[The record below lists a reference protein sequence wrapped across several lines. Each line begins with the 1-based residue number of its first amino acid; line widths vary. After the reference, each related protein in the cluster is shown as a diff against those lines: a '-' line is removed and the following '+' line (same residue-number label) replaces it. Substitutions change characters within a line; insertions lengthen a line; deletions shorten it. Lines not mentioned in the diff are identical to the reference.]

1 MISPASATVI
11 ILALIGFLLVGVPLL
26 ESIPKVGEHISRRYI
41 FVSIAVCLG
50 VGVILNFDKLSDEVR
65 KATVVGSLVLIGI
78 YVTAATLEKLLL
90 AHALGLKRLT
100 FDLHKRKLDILAEPT
115 TAKDNAD
122 EDGKQ
127 NGEDNGGSEDEDKH
141 AVF

>member
-1 MISPASATVI
+1 MISPVSATVI
-11 ILALIGFLLVGVPLL
+11 LLVLIGFLLVGVPLL

-65 KATVVGSLVLIGI
+65 KCVVVGSLVLIGI

-90 AHALGLKRLT
+90 ARVFGLKRVSL
-100 FDLHKRKLDILAEPT
+100 DLHKRRLDIVAEPSPVKD
-115 TAKDNAD
+115 TAAEDSSKDDDAD
-122 EDGKQ
+122 
-127 NGEDNGGSEDEDKH
+127 NDKH
-141 AVF
+141 ASE

>member
-11 ILALIGFLLVGVPLL
+11 ILALIGFLLIGVPLL
-26 ESIPKVGEHISRRYI
+26 ESIPRVGENISRRYI

-65 KATVVGSLVLIGI
+65 KSVVVGSLVLIGI

-90 AHALGLKRLT
+90 ARVFGLKRVSL
-100 FDLHKRKLDILAEPT
+100 DLHKRKLDIETEPSP
-115 TAKDNAD
+115 AD
-122 EDGKQ
+122 VKQ
-127 NGEDNGGSEDEDKH
+127 NGGDAEDADEDKH
-141 AVF
+141 APE